1 MSIEHLDFP
10 VISVIPSKN
19 AIVILDYWAKMY
31 NYPGYERYEELL
43 RLHAWRYD
51 DLLELF
57 TWKNGMPLSGKKVLV
72 FKKHIAAHIDSINK
86 LRTHFD
92 KEKFDQLFLP
102 LRFIWRIFLLHI
114 VNSQYPIFDQH
125 VYRAM
130 IYIRQQNFQELPQS
144 QAWRMRIYNEEYLSF
159 FSELK
164 AFCGGYSEKVIDN
177 ALWAIGRF
185 LKEHSVL
192 FEKH

>member
-1 MSIEHLDFP
+1 MEQLSFP
-10 VISVIPSKN
+10 VLSVILSKN
-19 AIVILDYWAKMY
+19 AIVFVDNWAKMY
-31 NYPGYERYEELL
+31 NYPGYHRYEELL
-43 RLHAWRYD
+43 RLTAWKYD

-72 FKKHIAAHIDSINK
+72 FERYIAAHIDSINQ

-92 KEKFDQLFLP
+92 KEKFDRLFFP
-102 LRFIWRIFLLHI
+102 LSAIWRIFLLHI
-114 VNSQYPIFDQH
+114 VNPRYPIFDQH

-144 QAWRMRIYNEEYLSF
+144 KAQRMRIYHEEYLSF

-164 AFCGGYSEKVIDN
+164 ACYGGYSEKVVDN
-177 ALWAIGRF
+177 ALWAFGRF
-185 LKEHSVL
+185 LKEHYIL
-192 FEKH
+192 F